1 MLELTD
7 PFLLSP
13 SASSRRNKGRGHP
26 YGDLATTAH
35 HLADGLERRASTC
48 QSSSERRRLRVLW
61 AATCRIADCLAQTGC
76 PLE

>member
-1 MLELTD
+1 MIQLDE
-7 PFLLSP
+7 FSP
-13 SASSRRNKGRGHP
+13 TEPLPSRCKGRGRP
-26 YGDLATTAH
+26 YADLV
-35 HLADGLERRASTC
+35 ADAEDFAAKLESRASTC